1 MRIPSVPSAKRE
13 GAATGRF
20 APFAKP
26 SANGRYLRIGD
37 DGIGGETVVLGVG
50 AMTALS
56 AALIGVQYPHKESQ
70 FLTEGS
76 R

>member
-1 MRIPSVPSAKRE
+1 MLAKYLVRRLLASVV
-13 GAATGRF
+13 
-20 APFAKP
+20 
-26 SANGRYLRIGD
+26 
-37 DGIGGETVVLGVG
+37 VVLGVG

-76 R
+76 RR